1 MKFNLSP
8 TAKIGAVILGMMLFL
23 AAFGPWLAPHDPL
36 KTNMARRLGP
46 PSLEYP
52 LGTDR
57 LGRCQA
63 SRLLVGARY
72 SLGAALAASGLALAT
87 GGFFGLLAGMSGRLS
102 EAVIMRLVDMALAF
116 PGLILALVLTGVMGP
131 SLWSVCIGTAA
142 AGWAWW
148 ARFVRGLTVS
158 ARSRGFVQAGKIV
171 GVRGPALLRRYI
183 LPQLTPPVLVAAS
196 LKTGWMI
203 IAISGLS
210 YLGLGAQPPTP
221 EWGAMLHESRLYMTR
236 APWLMLAPGLAVS
249 ITVLACNLLAEG
261 LRDTID
267 VTQGQQIQP

>member
-1 MKFNLSP
+1 MSRGMGKS
-8 TAKIGAVILGMMLFL
+8 AKTGAAMLALMALLAMLGPLIS
-23 AAFGPWLAPHDPL
+23 PHDPL
-36 KTNMARRLGP
+36 RTNLSHRLEA

-72 SLGAALAASGLALAT
+72 SLGAAMAASALALVA
-87 GGFFGLLAGMSGRLS
+87 GACLGLLAGMSGPRTESLT
-102 EAVIMRLVDMALAF
+102 MRLVDMALAF
-116 PGLILALVLTGVMGP
+116 PGLILALVITGVMGP
-131 SLWSVCIGTAA
+131 SLWSVCLGAAA

-148 ARFVRGLTVS
+148 ARFVRGLTAS
-158 ARSRGFVQAGKIV
+158 ARSRGFVRAGRVV

-221 EWGAMLHESRLYMTR
+221 EWGAMLQESRLYMTR

-249 ITVLACNLLAEG
+249 LTVLACNMLAEG
-261 LRDTID
+261 LRDAMD
-267 VTQGQQIQP
+267 LTQDAEVQP